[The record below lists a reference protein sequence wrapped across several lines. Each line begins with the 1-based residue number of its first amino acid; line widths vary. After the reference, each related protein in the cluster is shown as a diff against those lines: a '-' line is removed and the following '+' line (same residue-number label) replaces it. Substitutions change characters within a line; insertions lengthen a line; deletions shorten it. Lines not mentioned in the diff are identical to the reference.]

1 MSEAVV
7 VGTAPGLTRPRG
19 RRNSLAGW
27 AFLLPVIVLNG
38 VVIIGPA
45 VASIYYSLT
54 EWSGLGAAE
63 FVGLANFGR
72 LLQDPN
78 FHKAF
83 SNNMQWTLMNLT
95 LPVGFGLLGA
105 ALLAR
110 ARRFSMFYRVV
121 FFIPYVIASV
131 VNVNIWRQIYHP
143 LKGIGPYLAQLVG
156 IEWLNVKPLGD
167 PDLVLYAVYFTN
179 FWHWWGFLL
188 VLYLAAMQAIDA
200 DLYAA
205 AEVEGASA
213 SQQFRFVT
221 IPGILPTLLYSILQT
236 VIWSFLSF
244 DYVFLMTEGGPGNA
258 SLLLAVYAYQNAFS
272 DFRVGYAASIG
283 MSLSFVAALVT
294 MLFVVLRRRGWEV

>member
-1 MSEAVV
+1 MGDAVV
-7 VGTAPGLTRPRG
+7 VGTAPGLARPRG
-19 RRNSLAGW
+19 RRSSLAGW
-27 AFLLPVIVLNG
+27 TFLLPVIALNLI
-38 VVIIGPA
+38 VIIGPA

-54 EWSGLGAAE
+54 EWSGLGAPE
-63 FVGLANFGR
+63 FVGLGNYGR
-72 LLQDPN
+72 LAQDPN

-83 SNNMQWTLMNLT
+83 VNNVQWTVMNLT
-95 LPVGFGLLGA
+95 LPVGFGLVGA

-110 ARRFSMFYRVV
+110 ARRFSMVYRVV
-121 FFIPYVIASV
+121 FFVPYVIASV

-143 LKGIGPYLAQLVG
+143 LKGVGPYLAQLTG
-156 IEWLNVKPLGD
+156 LEWLNVKPLGD

-200 DLYAA
+200 DLYDAA
-205 AEVEGASA
+205 AVEGASG

-221 IPGILPTLLYSILQT
+221 IPGILPTLMYSLLQT
-236 VIWSFLSF
+236 IIWSFLSF

-258 SLLLAVYAYQNAFS
+258 SLLLAVYAYQNAFA

-294 MLFVVLRRRGWEV
+294 LLFVMLRRRGWEV

>member
-236 VIWSFLSF
+236 IIWSFLSF

>member
-1 MSEAVV
+1 MSESVV

-236 VIWSFLSF
+236 IIWSFLSF

>member
-1 MSEAVV
+1 MGDAVV
-7 VGTAPGLTRPRG
+7 VGTAPGLARPRG
-19 RRNSLAGW
+19 RRSSLVGW
-27 AFLLPVIVLNG
+27 TFLLPVIALNL

-63 FVGLANFGR
+63 FVGLGNYGR
-72 LLQDPN
+72 LLQDAN

-83 SNNMQWTLMNLT
+83 VNNVQWTVMNLT
-95 LPVGFGLLGA
+95 LPVGFGLVGA
-105 ALLAR
+105 ALLSR
-110 ARRFSMFYRVV
+110 ARRFSMVYRVV

-143 LKGIGPYLAQLVG
+143 LKGVGPYLAQLTG
-156 IEWLNVKPLGD
+156 LEWLNVKPLGD

-200 DLYAA
+200 DLYDAA
-205 AEVEGASA
+205 AVEGASG

-221 IPGILPTLLYSILQT
+221 IPGILPTLMYSLLQT
-236 VIWSFLSF
+236 IIWSFLSF

-258 SLLLAVYAYQNAFS
+258 SLLLAVYAYQNAFA
-272 DFRVGYAASIG
+272 DFRVGYAAAIG

-294 MLFVVLRRRGWEV
+294 LLFVMLRRRGWEV